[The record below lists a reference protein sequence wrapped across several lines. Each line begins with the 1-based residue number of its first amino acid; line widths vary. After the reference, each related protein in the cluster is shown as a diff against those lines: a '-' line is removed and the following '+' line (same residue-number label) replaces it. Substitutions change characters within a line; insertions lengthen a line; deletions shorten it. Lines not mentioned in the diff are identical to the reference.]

1 MLKFVLNIICIGAFT
16 FSVNAQDIPKV
27 SSGKIERIS
36 NFKSKYVDQRNI
48 DVWLPD
54 NYNKNNKYEV
64 IYMQD
69 GQMLF
74 DSLATWNKK
83 EWQVDETL
91 SQLIKDKKIEDCIVV
106 GIWNNDKYRF
116 SEYFP
121 QKYLNTLSE
130 NFKKEY
136 ITNYLQNKPQSD
148 SYLKFIVEELKPII
162 DNKYATKPEKEFTF
176 MMGSSMGGMISMY
189 AVSEYPDVFGGAAC
203 ISIAWISQYTKNY
216 ELPLAAFNYLQK
228 NTPSPLNHKIYM
240 DHGTTEM
247 DAMYA
252 NYQNFVDEIF
262 RDHGYTEDHFK
273 SLVFDKTGHNE
284 NDWAKRLAIPFLFL
298 LGK

>member
-1 MLKFVLNIICIGAFT
+1 MLKFALNIICICAITFT
-16 FSVNAQDIPKV
+16 VNAQNIPKV

-36 NFKSKYVDQRNI
+36 NFKSKYVDERNI

-54 NYNKNNKYEV
+54 NYNSNTKYEV
-64 IYMQD
+64 IYMHD

-91 SQLIKDKKIEDCIVV
+91 SQLIKDKKIKDCIVV

-121 QKYLNTLSE
+121 QKYLNTLGE

-136 ITNYLQNKPQSD
+136 IATYLQNKPQSD
-148 SYLKFIVEELKPII
+148 YYLKFIVEELKPII
-162 DNKYATKPEKEFTF
+162 DKKYATKPEKESTF
-176 MMGSSMGGMISMY
+176 IMGSSMGGMISMY
-189 AVSEYPDVFGGAAC
+189 AVSEYPDIFGGAGC
-203 ISIAWISQYTKNY
+203 ISIAWISQHTKNY

-247 DAMYA
+247 DAMYST
-252 NYQNFVDEIF
+252 YQNFVDEIF
-262 RDHGYTEDHFK
+262 RDHGYSEANFK
-273 SLVFDKTGHNE
+273 SLVFEKTGHNE
-284 NDWAKRLAIPFLFL
+284 NDWAKRLAIPFMFL